1 MTTFKK
7 LILGTAL
14 AATSLTMAAPASAQD
29 YRRHRGGDDATAAV
43 VGGVIGLALGAA
55 LVSSSHHS
63 HAHYRNG
70 TWYEGYY
77 YRNGGFYDRQGQ
89 LRYNRDTW
97 DRRGYD
103 QRGYD
108 QRGAYDQRGGC
119 DQRGYDQRGGY
130 DQRDGDRD
138 DDRGQYDNRYN
149 QGAYN
154 GGYNTGGYNTGGY
167 NGGGYYGY

>member
-29 YRRHRGGDDATAAV
+29 YRRHRGGDDAGAAI

-63 HAHYRNG
+63 HDRYRNN

-77 YRNGGFYDRQGQ
+77 YRDGGFYDRQGQ
-89 LRYNRDTW
+89 LRYNRNSW
-97 DRRGYD
+97 DRRGDAYN
-103 QRGYD
+103 QRGYN
-108 QRGAYDQRGGC
+108 
-119 DQRGYDQRGGY
+119 QRGYDQRGGY
-130 DQRDGDRD
+130 DQRDDDRD
-138 DDRGQYDNRYN
+138 DDRGQYDNRYS

-154 GGYNTGGYNTGGY
+154 GGYDTGGY